1 MCVSTC
7 VRVCVWVWQRVSRMN
22 GFKGTLTLTHSMI
35 HAQVSGV
42 NAFVYYTPT
51 VLKEA
56 GVQEAA
62 ERICG
67 ITDPNAAAMVS
78 TLLAYMPK
86 LPFIFMASCLMDFA
100 GRRSLLLLFVPV
112 IALSL
117 LALHC
122 VLRFLPPP
130 DVSHEAGG
138 GEGIPWR
145 GSLATVAIMLFGVS
159 FVLSLGPVP
168 CIITAELL
176 PLEARSSGMSVAV
189 AFQWATN
196 AAVTQAFPSL
206 SAAFG
211 TSGVL
216 LCFVSATSA
225 AWVWIYV
232 TVPETKGHLLEDASR
247 LAAPR
252 QRT

>member
-1 MCVSTC
+1 
-7 VRVCVWVWQRVSRMN
+7 
-22 GFKGTLTLTHSMI
+22 
-35 HAQVSGV
+35 VSGV
-42 NAFVYYTPT
+42 NTFVYYTPT

-86 LPFIFMASCLMDFA
+86 LPFIFMASWLMDHERA

-130 DVSHEAGG
+130 DASHEVGG
-138 GEGIPWR
+138 GGGIPWR

-176 PLEARSSGMSVAV
+176 PLAARSSGMSIAV
-189 AFQWATN
+189 SLQWAFN

-216 LCFVSATSA
+216 LCFASATSA

-247 LAAPR
+247 LAAPPAHIDR
-252 QRT
+252 ERETPTDSK